1 MRILHVLG
9 GLNVGGIEKYLLDF
23 IEEANNRGHE
33 SAVFSIYETKPGS
46 LRNEFHKLTEHVY
59 TNHVL
64 KQRKTFQQTCKQIIN
79 EFKPDIVHSHVGE
92 MSGEVLENFYN
103 HGKTKN
109 VVQVHNLGA
118 HVPWFLVPYK
128 IYSRYKTLNYAHRII
143 AVSTLAHQKFVGQ
156 SGREGIVIPVGL
168 NTNKWRR
175 NDEVRK
181 RMRNE
186 FGLKGNE
193 MMLLHVGRFHTV
205 KNHDFMI
212 VLAKLFKKSDF
223 PFKMFFV
230 GFGELFPDIQKL
242 VQGNEVSD
250 KVVLL
255 GERDDVPDLMMA
267 SDVLLLPSFS
277 EGTPRVLLEASALG
291 LPFICTKNADISDL
305 FESGCQ
311 LDIDNP
317 FKWMDAIINIK
328 QGEHTPPKS
337 LFDFSIQNVVSQ
349 TISIYDELMG

>member
-23 IEEANNRGHE
+23 IEETNKCRHE

-46 LRNEFHKLTEHVY
+46 LHNEFYELTERVY

-64 KQRKTFQQTCKQIIN
+64 KQRKTFQQTCNQIIN

-92 MSGEVLENFYN
+92 MSGEVLECFYT

-109 VVQVHNLGA
+109 IVQVHNLGA
-118 HVPWFLVPYK
+118 HVPWFLLPYK
-128 IYSRYKTLNYAHRII
+128 VHSRYKTLNFAHRII
-143 AVSTLAHQKFVGQ
+143 AVSTLAYQKFVGQ
-156 SGREGIVIPVGL
+156 SGREGFVIPIGL
-168 NTNKWRR
+168 NMGKWKRDDETR
-175 NDEVRK
+175 NRK
-181 RMRNE
+181 RNE
-186 FGLKGNE
+186 LGLNKKE
-193 MMLLHVGRFHTV
+193 MMILHVGRFHPV
-205 KNHDFMI
+205 KNHGFMI
-212 VLAKLFKKSDF
+212 VLAKLLKGKDI

-230 GFGELFPDIQKL
+230 GFGKLFSTIENL
-242 VQGNEVSD
+242 VQENKVSD
-250 KVVLL
+250 NVMLL
-255 GERDDVPDLMMA
+255 GERDDVPELMAA
-267 SDVLLLPSFS
+267 SDVLLLPSFA

-305 FESGCQ
+305 FETGCQ

-317 FKWMDAIINIK
+317 FEWVDAITKIK
-328 QGEHTPPKS
+328 QGEHTPPKA

-349 TISIYDELMG
+349 TVSIYDELMG

>member
-1 MRILHVLG
+1 M
-9 GLNVGGIEKYLLDF
+9 GGIEKYLIDF
-23 IEEANNRGHE
+23 IEETNKRRHE

-64 KQRKTFQQTCKQIIN
+64 KQRKTFPKTCKRIIN

-92 MSGEVLENFYN
+92 MSGEVLDFFYT

-109 VVQVHNLGA
+109 IVQVHNLGA
-118 HVPWFLVPYK
+118 HVPWFLLPYK
-128 IYSRYKTLNYAHRII
+128 IHSRYKTLNYAHRII
-143 AVSTLAHQKFVGQ
+143 AVSTLAYQKFVGQ

-168 NTNKWRR
+168 NTHKWRH

-181 RMRNE
+181 HMRE
-186 FGLKGNE
+186 ELGLNGNE
-193 MMLLHVGRFHTV
+193 MVLLHVGRFHAV
-205 KNHDFMI
+205 KNHGFMI
-212 VLAKLFKKSDF
+212 VLAKLLKEKGF

-230 GFGELFPDIQKL
+230 GFGKLFPNIEKL
-242 VQGNEVSD
+242 VQENKVSD
-250 KVVLL
+250 NVMLL
-255 GERDDVPDLMMA
+255 GERDDVSNIMMA

-305 FESGCQ
+305 FEPGCQ
-311 LDIDNP
+311 LSIDNP
-317 FKWMDAIINIK
+317 FEWVDAAIKIK
-328 QGEHTPPKS
+328 QGKRTPPKP

-349 TISIYDELMG
+349 TVSIYDEMMG